1 MLFLSVKKFCMIN
14 ILMKGGNEGIGIP
27 DPEHSGE
34 DMPRKFIVGIPS
46 I

>member
-1 MLFLSVKKFCMIN
+1 
-14 ILMKGGNEGIGIP
+14 MKGGNEGIGIP
-27 DPEHSGE
+27 ERSE

>member
-1 MLFLSVKKFCMIN
+1 MMT

-27 DPEHSGE
+27 ERPQGMRICRENSLTG
-34 DMPRKFIVGIPS
+34 FPS

>member
-1 MLFLSVKKFCMIN
+1 MIN

-27 DPEHSGE
+27 ERSE